1 MPGAVRTMSSF
12 FHLVHLSVS
21 VFGIKLTNLLL
32 QSIHFERQNCIVLFS
47 LSFFFVASSTT
58 FVSFFLLRRS
68 SLRFGCPAREKGTEG
83 PHAGVGQATAQAS
96 SRPIISNSPW
106 APAELGQ
113 PAFDWLVARPPL
125 PALRLAH
132 LASRLQKSTG
142 FSENR

>member
-1 MPGAVRTMSSF
+1 MVR
-12 FHLVHLSVS
+12 LSCAW
-21 VFGIKLTNLLL
+21 
-32 QSIHFERQNCIVLFS
+32 E
-47 LSFFFVASSTT
+47 
-58 FVSFFLLRRS
+58 
-68 SLRFGCPAREKGTEG
+68 TEG

-113 PAFDWLVARPPL
+113 PDFDWLVARPPL

-142 FSENR
+142 FSENQLKPMESDRSEFKNRRIHYFIFLKKIKISKIYVKKINRILRLLMKRFL